1 MKIVHRRPTI
11 AGLTLLALL
20 ATSGMPAHAEDGY
33 DLWLRYRPVA
43 DENLRAHYKQV
54 ASEIIAARGDATP
67 ASGSPTSAE
76 GNFASAGDNIA
87 PAAGT
92 RKSSDAGSTAAMQ
105 LHTRAASAIGTPA
118 TLAIAQTELLRGLSG
133 LLGTQE
139 PVTPT
144 VTQNGSVSFGT
155 PKSSAVIAK
164 LNLPLNKLGTEGY
177 VIRTVSYEGHRITA
191 IAGNSDVGV
200 LYGVF
205 HFLRLLQTQ
214 QSIDVLDINES
225 PRIQHRMLNHWD
237 NLDRSVERGYAGQ
250 SIWDWQKLP
259 DYLDPRYT
267 DYARA
272 CASSGINATVPTNV
286 NASPIGLT
294 RDYLKKYAAL
304 ANVFRPYGLRVY
316 LTARFSAPIEI
327 GGLKTAD
334 PLDPAVKA
342 WWQGKVDEIY
352 TLIPDFGGFV
362 VKANSEGQPGP
373 QDYHRTHA
381 EGANMLADVIAPHG
395 GIIMWRAFV
404 YSQDQPQDRAKQ
416 AYSEFVPLDGKFRDN
431 VVVQVKNGA
440 IDFQPREPFH
450 PLFGATPHTP
460 MMLEVQITKEYLG
473 FATHLVYLG
482 PLFEETLR
490 SDTYARGKDS
500 TVAKVVDGSLFG
512 YHTTGMAGVANI
524 GSDRD
529 WTGSI
534 FNQANWY
541 VFGRLAWNPMAS
553 SRDIAR
559 DWVKM
564 TFSNDAAFVEPVVNM
579 MMGSREAAV
588 NYMTPLGLH
597 HQMARTSHY
606 GPGPWVSGGPRA
618 DWTSTY
624 FNRADAGGIGFDRT
638 ATGSD
643 AVSQYAKPVAA
654 ELADLKRVPEKDLL
668 WFHHVPW
675 DYTLRSGKSLWD
687 ELVLHYSAGVQT
699 VSDMRRTWD
708 GLSRFVDPER
718 FEQTRAFLAIQE
730 SEARWWRDASLAYFQ
745 TFSKRPLP
753 AGQAAPGHDLAYYE
767 SLCFPYAPG
776 GSPRPKAKCE

>member
-1 MKIVHRRPTI
+1 MKIACRSTRK
-11 AGLTLLALL
+11 AALALLALL
-20 ATSGMPAHAEDGY
+20 ATAYAHAEDGY
-33 DLWLRYRPVA
+33 DLWLRYHPIA
-43 DENLRAHYKQV
+43 DEAARARYGEA
-54 ASEIIAARGDATP
+54 ASEIVATVPNGSEDA
-67 ASGSPTSAE
+67 
-76 GNFASAGDNIA
+76 
-87 PAAGT
+87 
-92 RKSSDAGSTAAMQ
+92 STAS
-105 LHTRAASAIGTPA
+105 LPS
-118 TLAIAQTELLRGLSG
+118 TLAVAQAELTRGLSG
-133 LLGTQE
+133 LLGAPE
-139 PVTPT
+139 PVSAEPT
-144 VTQNGSVSFGT
+144 QDGSVVFGT

-164 LNLPLNKLGTEGY
+164 LDLPLTKAGSEGY
-177 VIRTVSYEGHRITA
+177 VIRTVSYDGHRMTV
-191 IAGNSDVGV
+191 IAGNSDAGV
-200 LYGVF
+200 LYGAF
-205 HFLRLLQTQ
+205 HFLRLIQTQ
-214 QSIDVLDINES
+214 QPIDALDITEA
-225 PRIQHRMLNHWD
+225 PRVQLRMLNHWD

-259 DYLDPRYT
+259 DFLDPRYT

-272 CASSGINATVPTNV
+272 CASLGINGTVPTNV

-294 RDYLKKYAAL
+294 EPYLKKYAAL
-304 ANVFRPYGLRVY
+304 ANVFRPYGIRVY

-342 WWQGKVDEIY
+342 WWKRKIDEIY

-381 EGANMLADVIAPHG
+381 EGADMLADVIAPHG
-395 GIIMWRAFV
+395 GIILWRAFV

-431 VVVQVKNGA
+431 VVLQVKNGA

-450 PLFGATPHTP
+450 PLFGAMPHTP
-460 MMLEVQITKEYLG
+460 LTLEVQITKEYLG

-482 PLFEETLR
+482 PMFEETLR
-490 SDTYARGKDS
+490 SDTYARGKGS
-500 TVAKVVDGSLFG
+500 TVAKVIDGSLFG

-524 GSDRD
+524 GSDRN
-529 WTGSI
+529 WSGSS

-541 VFGRLAWNPMAS
+541 VFGRLAWNPTAS
-553 SRDIAR
+553 ARDIAAE
-559 DWVKM
+559 WVKM
-564 TFSNDAAFVEPVVNM
+564 TFSNDRAFVEPVVNM

-606 GPGPWVSGGPRA
+606 GPGPWVTGGSRA

-624 FNRADAGGIGFDRT
+624 FNRADAHGIGFDRT

-643 AVSQYAKPVAA
+643 AVAQYAKPVAA
-654 ELADLKRVPEKDLL
+654 EFADLKRVPDEYLL

-675 DYTLRSGKSLWD
+675 DYRMHSGRTLWD
-687 ELVLHYSAGVQT
+687 ELVIHYTTGVQT
-699 VSDMRRTWD
+699 VSDMRKTWD
-708 GLSRFVDPER
+708 GLQRFVDPER
-718 FEQTRAFLAIQE
+718 YNETKAFLAIQE
-730 SEARWWRDASLAYFQ
+730 KEAKWWRDASIAYFE

-753 AGQAAPGHDLAYYE
+753 AGYAEPEHDLAYYE

-776 GSPRPKAKCE
+776 GSPRPKGKCE